1 MNEFEKE
8 LEGRLALM
16 EEDGYV
22 FPKRFSRR
30 DYIAVAFVAIVCVFG
45 LVAGGILL

>member
-16 EEDGYV
+16 EEDSYV

-30 DYIAVAFVAIVCVFG
+30 DYIAVAFVAIVCLFG

>member
-22 FPKRFSRR
+22 FPKRFSGR
-30 DYIAVAFVAIVCVFG
+30 DYIVVALVAIVCVFG

>member
-16 EEDGYV
+16 EEDGYG

-30 DYIAVAFVAIVCVFG
+30 DYIVVALVAIVCLLG